1 MLLTGIGRLVTNR
14 PELGHGPLGVITDAA
29 LVVEDGQIAWVGERA
44 ATPEGAGTV
53 RVDAGGRCVIP
64 GFVDSHTHLIFAGDR
79 ADEFEAR
86 LAGERYDG
94 GGIARTVAATRAATA
109 EELAASAARRAR
121 EALTSG
127 TTTIEVK
134 SGYGLATSEEQR
146 LLTVVGGL
154 EQPDLPA
161 VVPTFLG
168 AHVVPPGQSPDAYVA
183 EVIDEMLPVC
193 APLAQW
199 CDVFCEPTVFDA
211 DRARAIL
218 TAAAGH
224 GLGARLHANQ
234 LQQGPGARLAAEL
247 GAVSADHLTH
257 LDDADIAALAEAGVV
272 ATLLPA
278 AEFSTR
284 SPYAPGRRLLDA
296 GAVVALATDCNPG
309 TSYTTSMPF
318 VIALACREMHLTPDE
333 ALAAATRGGAQA
345 LALEDKG
352 HLGAGAA
359 ADVVV
364 LDAPSHVH
372 LAYRPGVPL
381 IATVVRGGRVVYQ
394 EPDHG

>member
-14 PELGHGPLGVITDAA
+14 PDLGRGAVGVIADAA
-29 LVVEDGQIAWVGERA
+29 VVVEDGRVAWVGERA
-44 ATPEGAGTV
+44 ATPEAAGEV
-53 RVDAGGRCVIP
+53 RVDAHGRCVVP
-64 GFVDSHTHLIFAGDR
+64 GFVDSHTHLVFAGDR

-86 LAGERYDG
+86 LAGARYDG

-109 EELAASAARRAR
+109 EELAAAAATRAR
-121 EALTSG
+121 QALASG

-134 SGYGLATSEEQR
+134 SGYGLATAEEQR
-146 LLTVVGGL
+146 LLTVANGL
-154 EQPDLPA
+154 AQPDLPA

-168 AHVVPPGQSPDAYVA
+168 AHVVPPELSDDAYVA

-211 DRARAIL
+211 DAARAIL
-218 TAAAGH
+218 QAAAGH
-224 GLGARLHANQ
+224 GLGVRLHANQ
-234 LQQGPGARLAAEL
+234 LQHGPGALLAAEL
-247 GAVSADHLTH
+247 RAASADHLTH
-257 LDDADIAALAEAGVV
+257 LDDGDITALADAGVV

-333 ALAAATRGGAQA
+333 ALLAATLGGAQA
-345 LALEDKG
+345 LALDDVG
-352 HLGAGAA
+352 HLGVGAT
-359 ADVVV
+359 ADLVV

-372 LAYRPGVPL
+372 LAYRPGVSL
-381 IATVVRGGRVVYQ
+381 VSAVVRTGRVVHQ
-394 EPDHG
+394 EPDRG